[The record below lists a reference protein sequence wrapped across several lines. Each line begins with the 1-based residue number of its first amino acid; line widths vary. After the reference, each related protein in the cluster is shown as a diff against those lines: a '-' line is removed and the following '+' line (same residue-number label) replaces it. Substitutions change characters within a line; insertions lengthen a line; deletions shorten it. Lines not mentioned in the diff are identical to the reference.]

1 MKNKI
6 KGKLS
11 SKKAVGNKMSEDE
24 YTVHAFKFL
33 VAVNRRFPQAS
44 KFEME
49 KDSKDFLRHAPAR
62 VKQDAA
68 RAEKEE
74 AAKEWKEQSRGY

>member
-33 VAVNRRFPQAS
+33 VDNEIYKIESF
-44 KFEME
+44 K
-49 KDSKDFLRHAPAR
+49 
-62 VKQDAA
+62 
-68 RAEKEE
+68 
-74 AAKEWKEQSRGY
+74 

>member
-33 VAVNRRFPQAS
+33 VDNEIYKIESFKLGLDNGKIKDYSSLCQYYDFKLFPNS
-44 KFEME
+44 EME
-49 KDSKDFLRHAPAR
+49 
-62 VKQDAA
+62 Q
-68 RAEKEE
+68 
-74 AAKEWKEQSRGY
+74 